1 MTDEFGNDELV
12 MDDDFEFEMMDDS
25 ATDELDDEY
34 EEISS
39 EEVDRVLAVLE
50 ELIEDAE
57 SENVRYYLEE
67 AADNIFSLVYEE
79 TEDGEEGEE
88 VGSEAA

>member
-1 MTDEFGNDELV
+1 VTDEFGNDELV